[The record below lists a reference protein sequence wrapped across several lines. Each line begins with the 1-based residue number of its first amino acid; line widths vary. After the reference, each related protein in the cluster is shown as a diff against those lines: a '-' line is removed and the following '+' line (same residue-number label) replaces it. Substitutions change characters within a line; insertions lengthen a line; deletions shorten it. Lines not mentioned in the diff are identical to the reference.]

1 MQDFKN
7 FSSNEKTAGFNDK
20 KSKNNTDLIS
30 MITSIARSYDGKN
43 EDELLRAIYIEA
55 ERNRKAGTLSDSDID
70 NFTTM
75 LSPILDDK
83 KRKKLY
89 DIANKLKRKRL

>member
-7 FSSNEKTAGFNDK
+7 YSSTEREN
-20 KSKNNTDLIS
+20 SKANNNGNSDLIS
-30 MITSIARSYDGKN
+30 MITNIAKNYDGKS
-43 EDELLRAIYIEA
+43 EDELLRAIYFEA
-55 ERNRKAGTLSDSDID
+55 EKSRKAGTLTDSDID

-75 LSPILDDK
+75 LAPILDDK

-89 DIANKLKRKRL
+89 DIANKLKRKRI